1 MISPYTAAWGRE
13 VLLPTRERLGLTRE
27 QLAAEALTSAT
38 TIRNLECGRVSR
50 PWPLTLLRVCRALGL
65 PQPVMGPLDERI
77 VLCLYDVPAQHARH
91 ILAAALRE
99 FVTSRRNAPLFAS
112 LVASASEADRDALF
126 HANAVRCYRLA
137 DV

>member
-38 TIRNLECGRVSR
+38 TIRNLECGRVSYPR
-50 PWPLTLLRVCRALGL
+50 PLTLLRVCRALAL
-65 PQPVMGPLDERI
+65 PQPVMGPLDDRI
-77 VLCLYDVPAQHARH
+77 VLCLYDVPAQRARH

-99 FVTSRRNAPLFAS
+99 FVEPPQRPPVRLPRRRRPQPASPSPL
-112 LVASASEADRDALF
+112 RR
-126 HANAVRCYRLA
+126 HRHR
-137 DV
+137 